1 LVGDLRRE
9 GASERDGVCA
19 EYLIESPHGDRW
31 VEGIGLYLRC
41 PSLPRTGGGGQTA
54 PELNDAFRERLNRFH
69 EGPAM
74 TIPPTVFVVDP
85 DETTQD
91 SLRNLAG
98 IMNLHC
104 ETYAVGQEFLDA
116 YDPSR
121 SGCVILEIK
130 VPGINGLQIQQILT
144 KRRATL
150 PLIFLCNQTSVAIAV
165 HAMRS
170 GAFQFFEKP
179 CREDDLWCA
188 VQEAIQLDEQRRQTR
203 RRDEEVEKGLA
214 RLTEKERLV
223 LGMIAEGKTKIAIAA
238 DLGVSVRT
246 VEYYRAQLL
255 KKLRM
260 STQAGLLGLLIGAK
274 ASGAVTNIPW
284 LADKS
289 PATACGIAVGRV
301 ATR

>member
-1 LVGDLRRE
+1 
-9 GASERDGVCA
+9 VCA
-19 EYLIESPHGDRW
+19 EYLTEFPHVDRS
-31 VEGIGLYLRC
+31 VEEIGHYLRSL
-41 PSLPRTGGGGQTA
+41 SLPRNGGNGQTA
-54 PELNDAFRERLNRFH
+54 PDSNGVCIECLISIHEGPANNIH

-74 TIPPTVFVVDP
+74 TTSPTVFVVDP
-85 DETTQD
+85 DEATQD

-116 YDPSR
+116 YDPSQ

-130 VPGINGLQIQQILT
+130 VPGINGLQIQQILA
-144 KRRATL
+144 KRRSTL
-150 PLIFLCNQTSVAIAV
+150 PLIFLCNQASVAIAV

-188 VQEAIQLDEQRRQTR
+188 VQGAIQLDEQRRQAR
-203 RRDEEVEKGLA
+203 RREEEVEKGLA
-214 RLTEKERLV
+214 RLTEKERIV
-223 LGMIAEGKTKIAIAA
+223 LAMIAEGKTKLAMAA

-260 STQAGLLGLLIGAK
+260 STQAGLLGLLIGGK
-274 ASGAVTNIPW
+274 ASGTLTNIPW
-284 LADKS
+284 LADKGS
-289 PATACGIAVGRV
+289 ATPYGIAGRI
-301 ATR
+301 ATG